1 MSDGDIYVLDSQNSF
16 YRINDIDCSE
26 GDSITL
32 SNTPATKFVY
42 LNGHLI
48 STGSTTLSSFGSSHY
63 ICHIYNDSILY
74 NPNYMILPATLIM
87 LCFFSIIFH
96 WFLRLRG

>member
-1 MSDGDIYVLDSQNSF
+1 MSDGDIYVLDSQNSL
-16 YRINDIDCSE
+16 YRLPNFNCSE
-26 GDSITL
+26 GDTVTL
-32 SNTPATKFVY
+32 SDTPAIQYVY

-48 STGSTTLSSFGSSHY
+48 SSGSTTLTSFPNSDY

-74 NPNYMILPATLIM
+74 TPDSMILPATLIM